1 MIEHHGFVDQQNTGI
16 QGVVRCYEDP
26 AEHLVVAEVT
36 EGIYRTLGENVLEQW
51 IGDIS
56 VYTQFQTIYGCHFLL
71 LVWKEQEEDRLFFCS
86 DTRRVRAIEFMDYM
100 ISEFGLVKGNA
111 TAADGRISSA
121 ILKVQMS
128 GMDMEDTMEYYLD
141 RAASYYTESHIIE
154 AAEFGVKE
162 QPYIRSLPQYVKK
175 KIPWAYVRSTDI
187 VPEGQVFR
195 IRSLENESGIVLMAH
210 TDVYIMIGCRGEAYD
225 ITRQKFE
232 RTYEPSEEVLDI
244 FEQMLDFIPEVELLA
259 DGSFVSLD
267 ELAHLCYPKQGNA
280 IYAIPLQERTK
291 VFPCDGEEEYYLGRP
306 GDYMA
311 VRSEDLTDVYI
322 IQQDIF
328 RQTYEKK
335 VADIRTD

>member
-16 QGVVRCYEDP
+16 QGVVRCYKNP

-36 EGIYRTLGENVLEQW
+36 EEIYRTLGEDVFEQW
-51 IGDIS
+51 IGDVS
-56 VYTQFQTIYGCHFLL
+56 VYTQFQTMYGCHFLL
-71 LVWKEQEEDRLFFCS
+71 LVWKEQEEDCLFFCS

-100 ISEFGLVKGNA
+100 ISEFGLVKGSA
-111 TAADGRISSA
+111 TAAAGRISSA

-128 GMDMEDTMEYYLD
+128 GMDMEDTMEYYLE
-141 RAASYYTESHIIE
+141 RSASYYTESQIVE
-154 AAEFGVKE
+154 AAEFGIKE
-162 QPYIRSLPQYVKK
+162 QAYIRSLPQYEKK

-187 VPEGQVFR
+187 VPEGQVFL
-195 IRSLENESGIVLMAH
+195 IRSLENESGIDLMAH

-232 RTYEPSEEVLDI
+232 RTYEPSEERLDI

-267 ELAHLCYPKQGNA
+267 ELAHLCYPKQGNT
-280 IYAIPLQERTK
+280 IYAVSLQERTK

-306 GDYMA
+306 GDYLA
-311 VRSEDLTDVYI
+311 VRSEDLTDIYI

-328 RQTYEKK
+328 RQTYEKIEDII
-335 VADIRTD
+335 AD

>member
-1 MIEHHGFVDQQNTGI
+1 MIEHHGFVCQPDEKI
-16 QGVVRCYEDP
+16 PGVVRWYENGM
-26 AEHLVVAEVT
+26 EHLVVAEVT
-36 EGIYRTLGENVLEQW
+36 EEIYRTLGENVLEQW

-56 VYTQFQTIYGCHFLL
+56 IFTQFQSLCGCHFLL
-71 LVWKEQEEDRLFFCS
+71 LVWKEQDEDRLFFCS

-100 ISEFGLVKGNA
+100 IAEFGLVKGNA
-111 TAADGRISSA
+111 AMADGRISSA

-128 GMDMEDTMEYYLD
+128 GMDMKDTMEYYLE

-154 AAEFGVKE
+154 AAEFGRKE
-162 QPYIRSLPQYVKK
+162 QEYIRSLPQYVKK

-210 TDVYIMIGCRGEAYD
+210 EDVYIMIGCRGEAYD
-225 ITRQKFE
+225 ITRNKFE
-232 RTYEPSEEVLDI
+232 RTYEPTEEMLDI

-259 DGSFVSLD
+259 DGSYVSLD

-280 IYAIPLQERTK
+280 IYAVPLQDRTK

-311 VRSEDLTDVYI
+311 VRSEDLTDIYI

-335 VADIRTD
+335 EEISF